1 MFYPKH
7 DITIKKDEKII
18 LHTVPSRQA
27 ITKNYEKCPIVSYT
41 ICDATVSTED
51 AVADAFARI
60 SDQEFSSSD
69 KKIIKMT
76 VDALQKIDKMN
87 LKERCKKSKTK
98 VLDSFTKLM
107 AIGIAQKIYDKQLTE
122 IKNKKAEEM
131 RQQYDLDLR
140 RDKKDF
146 EVNEVDPI
154 SKACQDYLKSE
165 EEINNLEMMIKA
177 KKKAYVNKMS
187 TSFSLWKSE
196 V

>member
-1 MFYPKH
+1 MTEKHDKINGVITYHKKTKGGLAVFYPKH

-27 ITKNYEKCPIVSYT
+27 IAKNYEKCPIVSYT

-51 AVADAFARI
+51 AVADALAARI

-87 LKERCKKSKTK
+87 LEKKDVKKVKQK

-122 IKNKKAEEM
+122 IKNKKEEEM
-131 RQQYDLDLR
+131 RQQYDPR
-140 RDKKDF
+140 
-146 EVNEVDPI
+146 
-154 SKACQDYLKSE
+154 S
-165 EEINNLEMMIKA
+165 
-177 KKKAYVNKMS
+177 
-187 TSFSLWKSE
+187 
-196 V
+196 